1 MADIVLE
8 SSIIREEEVMTPDK
22 IENINVLTEIYY

>member
-8 SSIIREEEVMTPDK
+8 STIIREEEMTPDK

>member
-1 MADIVLE
+1 MAEIVLE
-8 SSIIREEEVMTPDK
+8 STIIREEKETTPDK

>member
-1 MADIVLE
+1 MAEIVLE